1 VWRKEDLKT
10 QAVPEISTIAV
21 NSTDTP
27 PGPAIPL
34 HEKSTPPLAARAVAC
49 ISQGI
54 KIRGEITGSEDLVVD
69 GDVEGKLAL
78 DSASVTI
85 GPNGRVKADVVARE
99 VIVRGC
105 VEGKV
110 HAHERVQVWATGQVH
125 GEIQTLTLAIEE
137 GAVLSGKV
145 EAGKPV
151 EKTSN
156 ALAVAPASVEET
168 SSSAEVAAT
177 PAVN

>member
-1 VWRKEDLKT
+1 MKT
-10 QAVPEISTIAV
+10 QAVPEISTRAG
-21 NSTDTP
+21 NSTNTP
-27 PGPAIPL
+27 QSPATLL
-34 HEKSTPPLAARAVAC
+34 HEKPLAPLAARAAAC

-54 KIRGEITGSEDLVVD
+54 KIRGEITGSEDLFVD
-69 GDVEGKLAL
+69 GDVEGSLAL
-78 DSASVTI
+78 ESASVTI
-85 GPNGRVKADVVARE
+85 GPNGKVKADVVARE

-110 HAHERVQVWATGQVH
+110 HARERVQVWATGQVH

-137 GAVLSGKV
+137 GAVLRGKV
-145 EAGKPV
+145 EAGKPA
-151 EKTSN
+151 EKAGN

-168 SSSAEVAAT
+168 SGSAEVAAT

>member
-1 VWRKEDLKT
+1 MWRKEDSKT
-10 QAVPEISTIAV
+10 QAVPEISTRAV

-27 PGPAIPL
+27 PAPAALL
-34 HEKSTPPLAARAVAC
+34 HEEPTPPLAARAVAC

-69 GDVEGKLAL
+69 GDVEGNLAL

-85 GPNGRVKADVVARE
+85 GPNGRVKADVHARE

-110 HAHERVQVWATGQVH
+110 HAHERVQVRATGQVY

-137 GAVLSGKV
+137 GAVLRGKV
-145 EAGKPV
+145 EAGKPA
-151 EKTSN
+151 EKAGN
-156 ALAVAPASVEET
+156 ALAVAPASVEKT
-168 SSSAEVAAT
+168 SGSAEVAAT